1 MDNPET
7 QAILDTRYRTK
18 TNTAKQTQHRKL
30 SEYLE
35 DTKGVIRIRKSTK
48 NRHDRFQRYFLSE
61 ACMAGIE
68 ACSMLPPFDKACQLI
83 MDIPSTKK

>member
-18 TNTAKQTQHRKL
+18 TNTPKQTQHGKL

-48 NRHDRFQRYFLSE
+48 NRHDRFHRYFLSE

-68 ACSMLPPFDKACQLI
+68 ACSMLPPFDKAFQ
-83 MDIPSTKK
+83 

>member
-35 DTKGVIRIRKSTK
+35 DTKGVIR
-48 NRHDRFQRYFLSE
+48 
-61 ACMAGIE
+61 
-68 ACSMLPPFDKACQLI
+68 
-83 MDIPSTKK
+83 MDLCFISIILQSKPTDSCGAI